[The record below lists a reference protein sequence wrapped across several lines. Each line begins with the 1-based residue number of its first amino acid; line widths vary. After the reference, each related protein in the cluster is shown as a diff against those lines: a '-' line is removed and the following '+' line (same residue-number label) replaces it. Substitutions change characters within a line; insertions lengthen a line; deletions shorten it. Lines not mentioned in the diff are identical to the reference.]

1 MIRKVLIRLL
11 NLIPVLIGISFLSF
25 LLMRL
30 SPGDFLSQMSL
41 NPQVSPEI
49 IAKLRSLYGL
59 DQPLPVQYFRW
70 VEALLRGEFGYSF
83 SYHVKVTDL
92 ILSRVPNTLLLAV
105 SSVILS
111 WGLAIPLAIR
121 GAMFPNGFLD
131 RTLTGMSYLSI
142 AIPSFFLAILG
153 VLLAGETGWFPIGGA
168 SSPGVSEGSWWPV
181 FLDRLHHLILPA
193 LTLALGSI
201 GVLYRLMKSSVME
214 VMGKPWMTAARARGL
229 SPALLRRRY
238 LFRNAINPLIT
249 IFGFEL
255 GGLLSGAAFTE
266 MVYGWPGMGRL
277 MLHAVMSQD
286 LYLVMGGIMTGAVM
300 LLSGNMIADTFLW
313 FLDPRVREEE

>member
-1 MIRKVLIRLL
+1 MIRKILLRFL

-25 LLMRL
+25 LLLRL
-30 SPGDFLSQMSL
+30 APGDFLSQMSL
-41 NPQVSPEI
+41 NPQVSPEV
-49 IAKLRSLYGL
+49 IARLRALYGL

-70 VEALLRGEFGYSF
+70 VEALMRGELGYSF

-92 ILSRVPNTLLLAV
+92 ILARVPNTLMLAI
-105 SSVILS
+105 SSVVLA

-121 GAMFPNGFLD
+121 GAMHPNGPLD
-131 RTLTGMSYLSI
+131 RFLTSLSYLTI

-168 SSPGVSEGSWWPV
+168 SSPGVADSGWWIR
-181 FLDRLHHLILPA
+181 FLDRAHHLILPA
-193 LTLALGSI
+193 LTLALGSM
-201 GVLYRLMKSSVME
+201 GVLYRLMKSSVMDALE
-214 VMGKPWMTAARARGL
+214 KPWMTAARARGL
-229 SPALLRRRY
+229 SPSLLRRRY

-249 IFGFEL
+249 LFGLEL

-300 LLSGNMIADTFLW
+300 LLAGNMVSDVFLW
-313 FLDPRVREEE
+313 FLDPRVREEP

>member
-1 MIRKVLIRLL
+1 
-11 NLIPVLIGISFLSF
+11 
-25 LLMRL
+25 
-30 SPGDFLSQMSL
+30 
-41 NPQVSPEI
+41 
-49 IAKLRSLYGL
+49 
-59 DQPLPVQYFRW
+59 
-70 VEALLRGEFGYSF
+70 
-83 SYHVKVTDL
+83 
-92 ILSRVPNTLLLAV
+92 
-105 SSVILS
+105 
-111 WGLAIPLAIR
+111 
-121 GAMFPNGFLD
+121 NGFLD

-168 SSPGVSEGSWWPV
+168 SSPGVADGSVWAI
-181 FLDRLHHLILPA
+181 FLDRLHHLILPS
-193 LTLALGSI
+193 LTLALGSL

-229 SPALLRRRY
+229 SPFILRRRY

-300 LLSGNMIADTFLW
+300 LLLGNMIADAFLW
-313 FLDPRVREEE
+313 

>member
-1 MIRKVLIRLL
+1 MIRKVLLRLL
-11 NLIPVLIGISFLSF
+11 NLIPVLVGISFLSF

-41 NPQVSPEI
+41 NPQVSPAI

-59 DQPLPVQYFRW
+59 DQPLPVQYMKW
-70 VEALLRGEFGYSF
+70 VEALARGELGYSF
-83 SYHVKVTDL
+83 SYHVKVSDL

-105 SSVILS
+105 TSVILS

-121 GAMFPNGFLD
+121 GAMRPNGFLD
-131 RTLTGMSYLSI
+131 RTLTGFSYLSI

-168 SSPGVSEGSWWPV
+168 LSPGVLGSSSWTIFV
-181 FLDRLHHLILPA
+181 DRLHHLILPA
-193 LTLALGSI
+193 FTLAIGSI

-300 LLSGNMIADTFLW
+300 LLVGNMIADTCLW
-313 FLDPRVREEE
+313 FLDPRVREDH